1 MVSQTD
7 ARNPEILGHAR
18 ELDAP
23 VALKVH
29 DIAVGVLEEQRLG
42 LDRGRAG
49 HAEDH
54 ALAQLK
60 PGRGDRG
67 LPRRQ
72 LRGGLGGQHHHA
84 FLRLFLFLLRF
95 GNLRLR
101 LFGGLFRHGLLSLLF
116 LLRGLFLGYGLLRLF
131 RKRIGRRNFTHRGRC
146 GLFRRDSGIGCGSR
160 RFGLIL
166 TRRSFLIGRDRG
178 HIKRGRTAAQRP
190 VVERNQNSALIPFR
204 IAQGRQLGKSG
215 HILRKGARHHLAF
228 ARGFILNTEFQRR
241 EHGERKHKNPN
252 DKQGSCTI
260 HASNAPY

>member
-29 DIAVGVLEEQRLG
+29 DITVGALRSSVLV

-49 HAEDH
+49 HAERPRSCP
-54 ALAQLK
+54 AQAGSRLIC
-60 PGRGDRG
+60 G

-84 FLRLFLFLLRF
+84 FLRLFPFSCF
-95 GNLRLR
+95 GRKPSAAAFRRAFPPRPSQPSFPAEGPFPRLR
-101 LFGGLFRHGLLSLLF
+101 AC
-116 LLRGLFLGYGLLRLF
+116 LRLF

-160 RFGLIL
+160 RFGRIL
-166 TRRSFLIGRDRG
+166 TRRVSSAGGIADISSG
-178 HIKRGRTAAQRP
+178 AALPRSVRCREEPELRP
-190 VVERNQNSALIPFR
+190 YSFR
-204 IAQGRQLGKSG
+204 IAQGRQHWKSG

-228 ARGFILNTEFQRR
+228 ARVHPEHGIPTPRARR
-241 EHGERKHKNPN
+241 EK
-252 DKQGSCTI
+252 
-260 HASNAPY
+260 A